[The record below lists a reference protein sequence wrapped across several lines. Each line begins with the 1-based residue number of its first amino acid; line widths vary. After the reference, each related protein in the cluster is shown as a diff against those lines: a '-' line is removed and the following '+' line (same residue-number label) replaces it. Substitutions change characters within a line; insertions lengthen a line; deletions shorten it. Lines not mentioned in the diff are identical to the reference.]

1 VPSKELPEHMLGALR
16 GVAWTGDAQV
26 PYPRADPADAAR
38 LPGDT
43 WGTAMLPVGVRLEL
57 VGDAKAV
64 EIEYA
69 CATDDLGYRG
79 EGAGTAFL
87 AWRGGRQV
95 GSAPASIDG
104 EVATLDFDDADTAG
118 DQVLTIYLPEGMRP
132 TLFDVRPLGGSL
144 RAAPAG
150 PRWIAYGDSI
160 TEGWIASTPATTWP
174 MVAARS
180 YGLDVVNLGYAGSAR
195 GEIPSAEQIAT
206 LPADVISLAHGTNMH
221 GRIPFSAA
229 QFREGLRAFY
239 TIIRQGHPET
249 PIVACSMILR
259 PDAES
264 TPNRLG
270 ATMADLRFEF
280 EDLIASLRQGGDGHL
295 TLVQGLP
302 LLQASQIPDG
312 VHPDDSGHAIL
323 AEAFGGAVAAAVGR
337 PGVG

>member
-1 VPSKELPEHMLGALR
+1 MPSSELPEHLLGALR
-16 GVAWTGDAQV
+16 GVAWSGDAQT

-43 WGTAMLPVGVRLEL
+43 WGAAMLPVGVRLEL
-57 VGDAKAV
+57 VGDAQAV

-79 EGAGTAFL
+79 AGGGVAFS
-87 AWRGGRQV
+87 AWRGGREV
-95 GSAPASIDG
+95 GTAPVSVDG
-104 EVATLDFDDADTAG
+104 GVATLDFDDAASAG
-118 DQVLTIYLPEGMRP
+118 DQVLTIYLPEIMRP
-132 TLFDVRPLGGSL
+132 TLFDVRPLGGTL
-144 RAAPAG
+144 TAAPAG

-160 TEGWIASTPATTWP
+160 TEGWIASGPATSWP
-174 MVAARS
+174 MVAART

-206 LPADVISLAHGTNMH
+206 LPADVISIAHGTNMH

-229 QFREGLRAFY
+229 QFREGLRAFLQ
-239 TIIRQGHPET
+239 IVRQGHPDI
-249 PIVACSMILR
+249 PIVVCSMIVR

-270 ATMADLRFEF
+270 ATMADLRFEM
-280 EDLIASLRQGGDGHL
+280 EDLVSSLRQGGDEAL

-302 LLQASQIPDG
+302 LLQPSQIPDG
-312 VHPDDSGHAIL
+312 VHPDDSGHAVL
-323 AEAFGGAVAAAVGR
+323 AEAFGGAVAAAVR
-337 PGVG
+337 AERVS